1 MYRGGI
7 EGNLGVHGDG
17 LGNDDTLG
25 NRQLW
30 EILGS
35 LV

>member
-1 MYRGGI
+1 MYRGGF
-7 EGNLGVHGDG
+7 EGDPGGQGDG
-17 LGNDDTLG
+17 MGNDDTLG